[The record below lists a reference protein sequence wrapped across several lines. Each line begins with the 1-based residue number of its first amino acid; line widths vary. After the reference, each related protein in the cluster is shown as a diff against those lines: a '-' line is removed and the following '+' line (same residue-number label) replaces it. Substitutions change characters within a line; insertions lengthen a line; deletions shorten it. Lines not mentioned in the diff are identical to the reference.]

1 MTALIVS
8 VDAGVQRLTLNRP
21 EKLNAFNPEL
31 LAALGTALEQAEHD
45 PEIRALLITGAGRG
59 FCAGA
64 DLDQRDV
71 RADAPPMDLGAGLEK
86 IYNPMIRR
94 MRALEKP
101 IVCAVNGVAAGAG
114 TSLAFACD
122 IVLAA
127 RSASFLQAFA
137 RIGLVPDAGATH
149 FLPRLV
155 GTARAMGMAL
165 LAEPLPA
172 EDAERWGL
180 IWRCIDDVSLM
191 ASAETLAQRLASG
204 PTRTYGLIKRAL
216 YASAANILDAQLNL
230 ERELQRMAGH
240 TEDFREGVSA
250 FKEKRKAQYK
260 GR

>member
-1 MTALIVS
+1 MAVLLVS
-8 VDAGVQRLTLNRP
+8 VDAGVQRQTLNRP
-21 EKLNAFNPEL
+21 DKLNAFNPEL
-31 LAALGTALEQAEHD
+31 LAAIGKAFEEAERD
-45 PEIRALLITGAGRG
+45 PAIRAVLLTGSGRG

-64 DLDQRDV
+64 DLDQRNV
-71 RADAPPMDLGAGLEK
+71 APDAPPMDLGAGLDAV
-86 IYNPMIRR
+86 YNPLIRR

-101 IVCAVNGVAAGAG
+101 IVCAVNGIAAGAG

-122 IVLAA
+122 LVLAA
-127 RSASFLQAFA
+127 RSAAFLQAFA

-165 LAEPLPA
+165 LAEPLSA

-180 IWRCIDDVSLM
+180 VWRCVDDAQLM
-191 ASAETLAQRLASG
+191 PQAETLAQRLAAG
-204 PTRTYGLIKRAL
+204 PTRSYGLIKRAL
-216 YASAANILDAQLNL
+216 YASAGNTLDRQLDL
-230 ERELQRMAGH
+230 ERDLQRVAGT

-250 FKEKRKAQYK
+250 FKEKRKARYK

>member
-1 MTALIVS
+1 MTALLVS
-8 VDAGVQRLTLNRP
+8 VDAGLQRLTLNRP
-21 EKLNAFNPEL
+21 EKLNAFNAEL
-31 LAALGTALEQAEHD
+31 LAALGKAFEQAQDD
-45 PEIRALLITGAGRG
+45 PAIRAVLLTGAGRG

-71 RADAPPMDLGAGLEK
+71 SPDAPPMDLGAGLEAV
-86 IYNPMIRR
+86 YNPMIRR

-101 IVCAVNGVAAGAG
+101 IVCAVNGIAAGAG

-127 RSASFLQAFA
+127 RSAAFLQAFA

-165 LAEPLPA
+165 LAEPLSA
-172 EDAERWGL
+172 EEAERWGL
-180 IWRCIDDVSLM
+180 VWRCVDDVALM
-191 ASAETLAQRLASG
+191 SEAEALAQRLAGG
-204 PTRTYGLIKRAL
+204 PTRTFGLIKRAL
-216 YASAANILDAQLNL
+216 YASAGNTLDRQLDL
-230 ERELQRMAGH
+230 ERDLQREAG
-240 TEDFREGVSA
+240 TTADFREGVRA
-250 FKEKRKAQYK
+250 FKEKRKARYQ

>member
-1 MTALIVS
+1 MTALLVS
-8 VDAGVQRLTLNRP
+8 LEGGVQRLTLNRP
-21 EKLNAFNPEL
+21 DKLNAFNPEL
-31 LAALGTALEQAEHD
+31 LAALGEAFAQAQAD
-45 PEIRALLITGAGRG
+45 PAIRAVLLTGAGRG

-71 RADAPPMDLGAGLEK
+71 GADAPPMDLGAGLEK
-86 IYNPMIRR
+86 VYNPLIRR

-101 IVCAVNGVAAGAG
+101 IVCAVNGIAAGAG

-127 RSASFLQAFA
+127 RSAAFLQAFA

-155 GTARAMGMAL
+155 GSARAMGMAL
-165 LAEPLPA
+165 LAEPLSA

-180 IWRCIDDVSLM
+180 VWRCVDDVALM
-191 ASAETLAQRLASG
+191 AEAEALAQKLAGG
-204 PTRTYGLIKRAL
+204 PTRSYGLIKRAL
-216 YASAANILDAQLNL
+216 YASAGNTLDAQLDL
-230 ERELQRMAGH
+230 ERDLQREAGRH
-240 TEDFREGVSA
+240 ADYREGVAA
-250 FKEKRKAQYK
+250 FHEKRKATFT

>member
-1 MTALIVS
+1 MTALLVS

-21 EKLNAFNPEL
+21 EKLNAFSPEL
-31 LAALGTALEQAEHD
+31 LAALGKAFVDAETD
-45 PEIRALLITGAGRG
+45 SSIRAVLLTGAGRG

-64 DLDQRDV
+64 DLDQRNV
-71 RADAPPMDLGAGLEK
+71 AADAPPLDLGAGLESV
-86 IYNPMIRR
+86 YNPMIRR

-101 IVCAVNGVAAGAG
+101 IVCAVNGIAAGAG

-127 RSASFLQAFA
+127 RSAAFLQAFA

-155 GTARAMGMAL
+155 GSARAMGMAL
-165 LAEPLPA
+165 LAEPLSA

-180 IWRCIDDVSLM
+180 IWRCVDDAALPSEALSI
-191 ASAETLAQRLASG
+191 AQKLAAG

-216 YASAANILDAQLNL
+216 LASAGNTLDLQLDL
-230 ERELQRMAGH
+230 ERELQREAGH
-240 TEDFREGVSA
+240 TQDFREGVSA
-250 FKEKRKAQYK
+250 FKEKRKARYQ

>member
-1 MTALIVS
+1 MTALLVS
-8 VDAGVQRLTLNRP
+8 LEGGVQRLTLNRP
-21 EKLNAFNPEL
+21 DKLNAFNPEL
-31 LAALGTALEQAEHD
+31 LAALGEAFAQAQAD
-45 PEIRALLITGAGRG
+45 PAIRAVLLTGAGRG

-71 RADAPPMDLGAGLEK
+71 GADAPPMDLGAGLEK
-86 IYNPMIRR
+86 VYNPLIRR

-101 IVCAVNGVAAGAG
+101 IVCAVNGIAAGAG

-127 RSASFLQAFA
+127 RSAAFLQAFA

-155 GTARAMGMAL
+155 GSARAMGMAL
-165 LAEPLPA
+165 LAEPLSA

-180 IWRCIDDVSLM
+180 VWRCVDDVALM
-191 ASAETLAQRLASG
+191 AEAEALAQKLAGG
-204 PTRTYGLIKRAL
+204 PTRSYGLIKRAL
-216 YASAANILDAQLNL
+216 YASAGNTLDAQLDL
-230 ERELQRMAGH
+230 ERDLQREAGA
-240 TEDFREGVSA
+240 TEDFREGVRA
-250 FKEKRKAQYK
+250 FKEKRKARYQ